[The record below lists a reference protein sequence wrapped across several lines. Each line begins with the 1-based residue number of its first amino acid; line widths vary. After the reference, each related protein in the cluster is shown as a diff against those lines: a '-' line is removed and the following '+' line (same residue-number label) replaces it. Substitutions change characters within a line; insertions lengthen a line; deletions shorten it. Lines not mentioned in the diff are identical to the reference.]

1 MQGLLLSHAMSARR
15 GELEARITEAMVKFE
30 REFMGRGPTEART
43 YLIEDM
49 VLVRM
54 KGIITRAEHHLASAD
69 PTGRGRDL
77 VKQSRTEMLEKA
89 KTMLIAIIE
98 KELGISVISMHTDIS
113 VKSGERVIIFTLKSK
128 FSEPS

>member
-1 MQGLLLSHAMSARR
+1 MNQRR
-15 GELEARITEAMVKFE
+15 GELEARITEAMIKFE

-43 YLIEDM
+43 YVFDDI

-77 VKQSRTEMLEKA
+77 VKQSRTELLEKA
-89 KTMLIAIIE
+89 KPIVIGLVE
-98 KELGISVISMHTDIS
+98 KEVGFKVISMHTDIS
-113 VKSGERVIIFTLKSK
+113 VKAGERIILFTLERK
-128 FSEPS
+128 FAENA